1 MDNEII
7 KRLCLVIPI
16 IFILNNF
23 GFSQTSATQD
33 DEDIQS
39 WNDVQL
45 TVPLSKKFDFITGA
59 TARITRNISR
69 FNEGRYL
76 IGYVW
81 KPNKDFSV
89 SPFYSFIQVRNSAGR
104 FRIEHRLQ
112 FRGVYKFPFKNFGLS
127 HRSQFEYRIRAS
139 GNTWRYRPS
148 LTFDKA
154 ISEKIIPKAR
164 FFITEEPFYDSAR
177 SKFSRNRISAG
188 ITKTLT
194 KTLSVDIYYLRQNDG
209 FSHPGD
215 LNVIGTSW
223 KIKL

>member
-1 MDNEII
+1 MKLII
-7 KRLCLVIPI
+7 WLFLI
-16 IFILNNF
+16 IQIIITLNSF

-33 DEDIQS
+33 VEDIQS
-39 WNDVQL
+39 RNDVQL
-45 TVPLSKKFDFITGA
+45 SVPLSKQFDFITGA
-59 TARITRNISR
+59 TARVTQNIRR

-81 KPNKDFSV
+81 KPHKAFSV

-104 FRIEHRLQ
+104 FRIEYRLQ
-112 FRGVYKFPFKNFGLS
+112 LRGVYRFPFKKFGLS

-154 ISEKIIPKAR
+154 ISEKFIPKAS

-188 ITKTLT
+188 ITKTLSE
-194 KTLSVDIYYLRQNDG
+194 TLSVDIYYLRQNDG